1 MEHTGTFPLCP
12 RHFFFK
18 PENDVRGSVK
28 SMPTCLDILL
38 FHLWI
43 KHLSKATSRL
53 LSITVERIRLSEHD
67 HKHQRKKKVK
77 TITLSIIWK
86 VYFRWIFLLL
96 FSSYND
102 DFSVIFFQVIP
113 SSSQAITCFSIILS
127 SSIISIRET

>member
-1 MEHTGTFPLCP
+1 MLAINSHFLSMNLWVWQPGSSPYANKSLSVEYSSRWNIQGHFLSVLAI
-12 RHFFFK
+12 FFFK

-67 HKHQRKKKVK
+67 HKHQRKKSQNNHTVNNLKG
-77 TITLSIIWK
+77 ILQ
-86 VYFRWIFLLL
+86 
-96 FSSYND
+96 
-102 DFSVIFFQVIP
+102 VIFFVIV
-113 SSSQAITCFSIILS
+113 F
-127 SSIISIRET
+127 